1 MKYQGWTC
9 TRNMRRSQCGM
20 TWARRRSSCE
30 LMIAYLRLK
39 PVVLVNSSRILCLP
53 SLSSLR
59 HLWAA
64 SLARALFSPIVNP
77 TLFLPPV
84 IVTGE
89 VFSGLEF
96 SMRQTS
102 SLGQNLDEA
111 TRWLA
116 AGLEPLYD

>member
-1 MKYQGWTC
+1 
-9 TRNMRRSQCGM
+9 
-20 TWARRRSSCE
+20 
-30 LMIAYLRLK
+30 
-39 PVVLVNSSRILCLP
+39 
-53 SLSSLR
+53 
-59 HLWAA
+59 
-64 SLARALFSPIVNP
+64 
-77 TLFLPPV
+77 
-84 IVTGE
+84 VTGE